1 MQLGRILMSGLE
13 LYTDIHVVITLVAI
27 FSGFVVLYGMIKALA
42 MPRWTQLFLTTTV
55 LTSVTGFFFP
65 FHGFTPALGL
75 GIVSMFLLAGALAAL
90 YLYRLGGAWRPVYV
104 MCAVAA
110 LYFNCFV
117 LVVQS
122 FLKIPPLHVLA
133 PNGSEPPF
141 AAAQGLVLV
150 FFLVTGYLAVK
161 RFRPAA

>member
-42 MPRWTQLFLTTTV
+42 MPRWTQLFLVTTV

-104 MCAVAA
+104 VCAVAA

-122 FLKIPPLHVLA
+122 FLKIPPLHGLA
-133 PNGSEPPF
+133 PTGSEPPF